1 MAGRKVFDE
10 QDARRCLLAA
20 KSWRGGLREWAR
32 ANGVDGRS
40 LNAWRVNLEGRG
52 GTRKRRRS
60 PAQRVRLVELIEAPP
75 KISTG
80 FLLRVSGVEFEV
92 GEAFEE
98 QALGRLIRLLKSC

>member
-1 MAGRKVFDE
+1 MAGRRIFSE
-10 QDARRCLLAA
+10 QDARRCLAAVKASRRELAT
-20 KSWRGGLREWAR
+20 WAYEH
-32 ANGVDGRS
+32 GVDGRS

>member
-20 KSWRGGLREWAR
+20 KSWRGGLSEWAR

-60 PAQRVRLVELIEAPP
+60 PTQRVRLVELIEAPP
-75 KISTG
+75 KVLAVTEIRG
-80 FLLRVSGVEFEV
+80 NLEWQSGA
-92 GEAFEE
+92 GD
-98 QALGRLIRLLKSC
+98 ALC